1 MGRARDIASLLTTS
15 SVLATDSE
23 VASLGYLTNAS
34 ASSTYLTQS
43 SASTTYATQANFSN
57 TAWTAYTPAIKGENG
72 STPGSVTAAARY
84 KQLGKTVFVNGYVTI
99 TTMSP
104 ATGTIRVALPSG
116 LPFKSGTSTMV
127 GSGRENQQTGSVL
140 QVNEQSS
147 TEVILRTYNN
157 QTVGVNGYSNQFGF
171 FYETD

>member
-1 MGRARDIASLLTTS
+1 MGRTRDVSKILTSNTSILSL
-15 SVLATDSE
+15 
-23 VASLGYLTNAS
+23 AS
-34 ASSTYLTQS
+34 ASSI
-43 SASTTYATQANFSN
+43 YATQANFSN

-72 STPGSVTAAARY
+72 STPGSVTTAVRY

-116 LPFKSGTSTMV
+116 LPLKSGSTMN

-140 QVNEQSS
+140 QVNEHSA
-147 TEVILRTYNN
+147 TEFMLRTYAN
-157 QTVGVNGYSNQFGF
+157 QSVGVNGYSNIFSF